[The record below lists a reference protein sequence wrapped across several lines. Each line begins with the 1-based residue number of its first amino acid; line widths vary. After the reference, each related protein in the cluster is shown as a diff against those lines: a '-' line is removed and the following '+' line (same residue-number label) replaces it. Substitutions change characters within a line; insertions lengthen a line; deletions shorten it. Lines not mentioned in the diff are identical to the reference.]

1 MNVGILTYHW
11 VSNFGANLQT
21 LSTYKYVEK
30 SGHKPIIINWVPDDV
45 KAFYEKSV
53 MPEQNDAH
61 KNFGLRWFENIT
73 KACRNSEEIAKE
85 IDANKIDLVLIGSD
99 AVFSMTP
106 WLARFAICRKGI
118 VYNKPLSNF
127 SFPSPFFGDFVNYVT
142 RKIKIVAISASAQN
156 TPYKKLIFSKEKK
169 DMFSSFQNF
178 SLISVRDIW
187 TQKMLSHISNGRL
200 MPDITPDPVF
210 GFNNNVQSIIRD
222 YVKDTLG
229 IDGKYV
235 LLSVSSTIRD
245 TKWVQEIE
253 SLFAKENIKVV
264 GMPKTLYKNYKSPL
278 RYNLSFP
285 MDPLDWYS
293 SIAKSSGYI
302 GELMHPVLVSL
313 HNAVPVYSFD
323 TYGFKRKGTLDKT
336 SSKTFQIMK
345 IFELEDYYYNSLLN
359 NVPTPT
365 EVYNKIMSFD
375 DNRCRH
381 IANVLY
387 QKYDLMMRKS
397 LSV

>member
-53 MPEQNDAH
+53 LPEQNEAH
-61 KNFGLRWFENIT
+61 KNFGLRWYENIT
-73 KACRNSEEIAKE
+73 KVCHNSEEIAKE
-85 IDANKIDLVLIGSD
+85 IDANEIDLVLIGSD

-106 WLARFAICRKGI
+106 WLDRFAICRKGI
-118 VYNKPLSNF
+118 VYHKPLSNF
-127 SFPSPFFGDFVNYVT
+127 SFPSPFFGDFVKFVK

-169 DMFSSFQNF
+169 NMLSSFQNF
-178 SLISVRDIW
+178 ALISVRDVW
-187 TQKMLSHISNGRL
+187 TQKMLSHISKGKL
-200 MPDITPDPVF
+200 LPEITPDPVF

-235 LLSVSSTIRD
+235 LLSVSSTI
-245 TKWVQEIE
+245 KNAEWLQELE
-253 SLFAKENIKVV
+253 SLFAKEDIIVV
-264 GMPKTLYKNYKSPL
+264 GMPKTLNKNYKSPL

-285 MDPLDWYS
+285 LDPLDWYS
-293 SIAKSSGYI
+293 SIAKSCGYI

-313 HNAVPVYSFD
+313 HNAVPVYVFD
-323 TYGFKRKGTLDKT
+323 TYGFKHNGTLDKT

-345 IFELEDYYYNSLLN
+345 KFELEDYYYNALLN
-359 NVPTPT
+359 NVPTPK
-365 EVYNKIMSFD
+365 EVFDKIMSFD
-375 DNRCRH
+375 NNKCKL
-381 IANVLY
+381 IAEDLY
-387 QKYDLMMRKS
+387 RRYDLMMQKS